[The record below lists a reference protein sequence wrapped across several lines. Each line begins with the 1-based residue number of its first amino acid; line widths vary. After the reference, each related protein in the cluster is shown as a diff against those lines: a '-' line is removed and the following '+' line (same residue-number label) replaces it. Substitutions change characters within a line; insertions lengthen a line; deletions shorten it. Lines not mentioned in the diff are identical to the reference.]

1 MRSVVHI
8 SCPAYENLSLEHIFN
23 FFPSSP
29 PVMQY
34 LPEPSELRKVP
45 KAWTCN
51 IGASVIGKYL
61 AIPPVMDDR
70 RRSGNTSADEAILSA
85 ASSAPSRRLS
95 DKAYRRSVLRLGQP
109 AYQSAQR

>member
-23 FFPSSP
+23 FFSNYP

-51 IGASVIGKYL
+51 IGASVIGKYRT
-61 AIPPVMDDR
+61 IPPATGDPPTLCQPVR
-70 RRSGNTSADEAILSA
+70 RRSHSVSGF
-85 ASSAPSRRLS
+85 ASTN
-95 DKAYRRSVLRLGQP
+95 KATL
-109 AYQSAQR
+109 

>member
-23 FFPSSP
+23 FFSSYP

-45 KAWTCN
+45 KVWTCN
-51 IGASVIGKYL
+51 IGASVIGKYRTNPP
-61 AIPPVMDDR
+61 AISDPPTVSPTVRRWRPAVHPPVA
-70 RRSGNTSADEAILSA
+70 TH
-85 ASSAPSRRLS
+85 
-95 DKAYRRSVLRLGQP
+95 
-109 AYQSAQR
+109 